1 MTSPWSSPRTLIL
14 FPSRLSSFS
23 SVIPL
28 DYSTPLVHG
37 SRRNGLQQVG
47 VVRLGRPS
55 TASRSVVL
63 TRIGEHRN
71 GPGVFVHFEHR
82 EHLKAARIIEAKA
95 QDYQTGVLS
104 SHLRVRVSAGLDENG
119 IVVSRS
125 QHAVDQI
132 EQFGCPVD
140 DGDLLHQWSISRG
153 LPGIASGIVPR
164 NAHESA
170 GKLERN
176 ADSMDNFVLRQG
188 LFGRGFSVNWAKR
201 RIALQ

>member
-14 FPSRLSSFS
+14 FPSRLSPFS

-37 SRRNGLQQVG
+37 SRRNGLQQV
-47 VVRLGRPS
+47 VLVRLGRPS

-104 SHLRVRVSAGLDENG
+104 SHLRVRVSAGLDEDG

-125 QHAVDQI
+125 EHAVDQI

-140 DGDLLHQWSISRG
+140 DGDLLHQWSIS
-153 LPGIASGIVPR
+153 PDYPAVPQESCHASDTEMLANP
-164 NAHESA
+164 
-170 GKLERN
+170 
-176 ADSMDNFVLRQG
+176 QG
-188 LFGRGFSVNWAKR
+188 MPIRWITSSYGRVFSVDRAKGG
-201 RIALQ
+201 IALQ